1 MTTLE
6 TRRATLQDGQTMA
19 RLAMELGYDCD
30 ETSMRR
36 RLLAIRS
43 EADHAIFVASTE
55 GGKVVGWIHIET
67 RRGLLVDHYAQ
78 IDALIVGSP
87 HRGIGVGR
95 ALMERA
101 TDWAYKLE
109 LDRIRVRTQTHRE
122 GAIAFYEHLG
132 YKRLKEQRVYEYV
145 RGQGEKPEPVITL
158 VDR

>member
-6 TRRATLQDGQTMA
+6 TRRATLQDAQTMA

-43 EADHAIFVASTE
+43 EADHAIFVAGLES
-55 GGKVVGWIHIET
+55 GKVVGWIHIEI
-67 RRGLLVDHYAQ
+67 RRGLLGDHYAQ
-78 IDALIVGSP
+78 IGGLVVAGK
-87 HRGIGVGR
+87 HRKIGVGR
-95 ALMERA
+95 ALMDRA

-109 LDRIRVRTQTHRE
+109 LDRIRVPIQSHRE
-122 GAIAFYEHLG
+122 GAHAFYERLG
-132 YKRLKEQRVYEYV
+132 YTRVKEQRVYEFV
-145 RGQGEKPEPVITL
+145 RGQGNQPEPVITL